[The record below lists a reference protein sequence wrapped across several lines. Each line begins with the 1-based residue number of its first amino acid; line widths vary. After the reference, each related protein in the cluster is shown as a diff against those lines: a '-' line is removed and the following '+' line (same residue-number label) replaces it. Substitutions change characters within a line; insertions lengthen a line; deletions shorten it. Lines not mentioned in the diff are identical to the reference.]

1 MKLNLPEQL
10 TALAQKAP
18 FPVYVVGGAV
28 RDALA
33 GLPATNDVDICAPAD
48 AEAFSALA
56 KSCGLGV
63 NGIYRN
69 TGTVNLSAGDAK
81 IEFTSFRSDMYRGD
95 GHAPARVT
103 FTSDMHTDA
112 SRRDFCCNAVYYDI
126 Q

>member
-48 AEAFSALA
+48 AEAFSA
-56 KSCGLGV
+56 
-63 NGIYRN
+63 
-69 TGTVNLSAGDAK
+69 
-81 IEFTSFRSDMYRGD
+81 
-95 GHAPARVT
+95 
-103 FTSDMHTDA
+103 
-112 SRRDFCCNAVYYDI
+112 
-126 Q
+126 